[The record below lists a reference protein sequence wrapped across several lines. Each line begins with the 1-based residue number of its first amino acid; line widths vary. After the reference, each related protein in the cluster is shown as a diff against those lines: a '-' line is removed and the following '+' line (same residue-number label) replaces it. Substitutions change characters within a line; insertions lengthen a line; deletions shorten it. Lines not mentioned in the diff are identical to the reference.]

1 MRTMS
6 EESLKNLANNILAS
20 LDKALVQFGTYSFD
34 DKGADEVM
42 ETSRYTATLVALEA
56 EQAGLVLKLVG
67 EGRKDRRGE
76 TLRDFLAGSMDS
88 SPNTDEWFEK
98 MLETSGA
105 EY

>member
-1 MRTMS
+1 MRTMP
-6 EESLKNLANNILAS
+6 EENLRNLANNILAA

-42 ETSRYTATLVALEA
+42 ETSGYTATLVTLEP

-67 EGRKDRRGE
+67 EGRKDGRGE

-88 SPNTDEWFEK
+88 SPNSDAWFEK